1 MALDGRVELAWQ
13 PVTGAT
19 GYVGGEEDVAGGTV
33 YAIFDIGDRY
43 VVYIPGGH
51 EIVTKRQT
59 YAVVEFD

>member
-1 MALDGRVELAWQ
+1 MVVVPALAERERRQ
-13 PVTGAT
+13 PEQVARL
-19 GYVGGEEDVAGGTV
+19 VAGGTV
-33 YAIFDIGDRY
+33 YAIFDVGDRY